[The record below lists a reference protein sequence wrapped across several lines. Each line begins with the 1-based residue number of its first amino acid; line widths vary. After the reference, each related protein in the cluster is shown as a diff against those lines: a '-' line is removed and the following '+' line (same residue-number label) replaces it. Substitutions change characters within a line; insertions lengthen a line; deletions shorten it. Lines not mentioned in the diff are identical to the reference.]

1 MLIRTVVLVA
11 KNAEI
16 SRKIDVFFTKKMQKT
31 IDFLLLQDV
40 YLEQEWSKMEQK

>member
-1 MLIRTVVLVA
+1 MTRTTVLVA

-16 SRKIDVFFTKKMQKT
+16 PRKIGVFFTKKMQKT
-31 IDFLLLQDV
+31 IDFYLLQDV